1 MGIYEYNSN
10 NIEKAYTIFND
21 ICEAGDEDKAL
32 NIYMERCQYYL
43 KHGTPMIFENI

>member
-1 MGIYEYNSN
+1 MKW
-10 NIEKAYTIFND
+10 KATSRMM
-21 ICEAGDEDKAL
+21 EAGDEDKAL